1 MDASILSALI
11 RFEKAESFQ
20 ELADRAMELIG
31 NPVILFDMNER
42 IIAITNASVDD
53 ADFIELQ
60 TRRAVSC
67 EQAKNLTW
75 VRSLR
80 RLYIQPQ
87 AAIEEYNGLTM
98 LTRGLL
104 VNGVAVGHLH
114 STAYFR
120 PFTDNDLAV
129 VDLIAPR
136 LALELYQH
144 LCVDNAQRTAT
155 DAFLQYLL
163 TGRTLSPE
171 TIRLKT
177 ELLGWQPGKVLYVL
191 CVDLLASNSDLHTIV
206 SSLPCGSDDRYTSFD
221 NHAVIFLSRTKEME
235 PDEFEQLA
243 PYFSTLRASC
253 GMSRPLSS
261 LLELAEG
268 YAQSRAAC
276 GIGPRI
282 FGDRYLYRYDE
293 CLPYVLLHRAAET
306 EDVLR
311 YCSPKLLA
319 FAADDARTGGEL
331 MRTLWLYLKNGRS
344 TRAAAAALG
353 VHKNTVLFRLG
364 KAADALGLDFSE
376 PRDIQHLMHSIRVL
390 EYVDKARFFG
400 PDA

>member
-20 ELADRAMELIG
+20 ELADRAAELLG

-42 IIAITNASVDD
+42 IIAITGAAVDD
-53 ADFIELQ
+53 DYFTELQ
-60 TRRAVSC
+60 TRRAVSG
-67 EQAKNLTW
+67 EQAKNLAW
-75 VRSLR
+75 ARSLR
-80 RLYIQPQ
+80 KMYTEPR
-87 AAIEEYNGLTM
+87 AALEEFSGLTM

-120 PFTDNDLAV
+120 PFTDDDLAV
-129 VDLIAPR
+129 ADLIAPR

-144 LCVDNAQRTAT
+144 LCVDSAQRTAT
-155 DAFLQYLL
+155 DTFLQYLL
-163 TGRTLSPE
+163 AGHTLSPE

-177 ELLGWQPGKVLYVL
+177 GLLGWQPGKVLYVL
-191 CVDLLASNSDLHTIV
+191 CVNLFASSGDLHTIA
-206 SSLPCGSDDRYTSFD
+206 SSLLCGPDDRYTSYD
-221 NHAVIFLSRTKEME
+221 NHAVILLSRAKEMDA
-235 PDEFEQLA
+235 DEVEQLA

-253 GMSRPLSS
+253 GMSRPLAS
-261 LLELAEG
+261 LTELAEG
-268 YAQSRAAC
+268 YEQARAAC

-293 CLPYVLLHRAAET
+293 CLPYVLLHRAAGT
-306 EDVLR
+306 EDVTR
-311 YCSPKLLA
+311 YCMPELLA
-319 FAADDARTGGEL
+319 LASDDARAGGEL
-331 MRTLWLYLKNGRS
+331 MRTLWLYLETGCS
-344 TRAAAAALG
+344 TRAAAERLG

-364 KAADALGLDFSE
+364 KAADALGLDFAD
-376 PRDIQHLMHSIRVL
+376 PRDMQRLMYSVRVL
-390 EYVDKARFFG
+390 EYADKARFFG